1 MIKFVYLIP
10 MSDTYQ
16 FEDVEIKLNDS
27 TLLYAFGE
35 LEYDPCWENGDFDYE
50 GPQGPATHRVGM
62 ELTDIEIEDVT
73 IDRFNVSTKVGGVWA
88 DVGGVDL
95 SEEKADVDL
104 LPFLEKQ
111 IREIVGND
119 RSFCE
124 TVQEAGVA
132 EYDPC

>member
-1 MIKFVYLIP
+1 
-10 MSDTYQ
+10 MSDTYR

-27 TLLYAFGE
+27 TFLYAFGE

-62 ELTDIEIEDVT
+62 ELTDVEIEDVT
-73 IDRFNVSTKVGGVWA
+73 IDRFNVSTKVGGVWV

>member
-1 MIKFVYLIP
+1 

-16 FEDVEIKLNDS
+16 FEDVEIKLNEF
-27 TLLYAFGE
+27 TFLYAFGE
-35 LEYDPCWENGDFDYE
+35 LEYEPCWESGDFDYE
-50 GPQGPATHRVGM
+50 GPQGSATHRVGM

-73 IDRFNVSTKVGGVWA
+73 IDRFNISTKADGKWV

>member
-27 TLLYAFGE
+27 TFLYVFGE

-62 ELTDIEIEDVT
+62 ELTDIAIED
-73 IDRFNVSTKVGGVWA
+73 ISIFHFNVSANMGGKWI
-88 DVGGVDL
+88 DL
-95 SEEKADVDL
+95 GQIEWSYCDQDKGFRAFVEK
-104 LPFLEKQ
+104 E

-119 RSFCE
+119 RSFSE
-124 TVQEAGVA
+124 EVQEAGVP